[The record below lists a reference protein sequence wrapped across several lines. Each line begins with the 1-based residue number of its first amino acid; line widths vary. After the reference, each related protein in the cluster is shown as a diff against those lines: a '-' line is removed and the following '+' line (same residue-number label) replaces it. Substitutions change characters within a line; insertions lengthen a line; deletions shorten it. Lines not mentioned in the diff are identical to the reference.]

1 MNRSP
6 LLGTTEGVFDSLQ
19 VRNPPYSGALVDIA
33 SLVGSGG
40 GGSSY
45 DDTQVQADIA
55 TNAAAIAL
63 KADASALAG
72 KQHLISNGS
81 LTIAHTSALQV
92 ELDDHDYKI
101 GLAQAAILTKADT
114 TAMTTALAQKSD
126 TATTYTKSAVD
137 TSQNVA
143 RRGLP
148 PIRGRA

>member
-45 DDTQVQADIA
+45 DDTQIQADVA

-63 KADASALAG
+63 KADSSAVTAALNG
-72 KQHLISNGS
+72 KQNLVSNGS
-81 LTIAHTSALQV
+81 LNIAHTIGLQT
-92 ELDDHDYKI
+92 EIDDLDYKVQ
-101 GLAQAAILTKADT
+101 LA
-114 TAMTTALAQKSD
+114 
-126 TATTYTKSAVD
+126 
-137 TSQNVA
+137 
-143 RRGLP
+143 
-148 PIRGRA
+148 